1 MTELETSLPEL
12 FSGTTIF
19 RKPFISEKRHAVTTQ
34 QTPTPSTNGKVYLVG
49 AGPGDPGLI
58 TLRGKYLLEHA
69 EVVVYDYLANPKL
82 LSYVPKTAKLI
93 YAGKKG
99 GGLHAFT
106 QQGINQLLVDHAKQG
121 NMVVR
126 LKGGDPFIFGR
137 GAEEIEELVAEG
149 IDFEVVPG
157 VTSATAAA
165 TYAGIPITHR
175 DYTASVA
182 FVTGH
187 EDPTKKFSNISWEKL
202 ATGAGTIVIYMGIK
216 TLPSITKKLID
227 HGRSPDTPVAVV
239 RWASTPQQRSVVGT
253 LATIGEVVQKADI
266 KPPALVIVGE
276 VVKLRST
283 IDWFERRPLF
293 GRRVVVTRTRE
304 QASDLVAKLE
314 EFGAECLEY
323 STIHI
328 EPVDDYAVL
337 DQAIAELGSYDWLL
351 FTSLNAVTYFF
362 KRLYG
367 LGGDSRRLAATKIAV
382 VGRATAEELLK
393 YGVRADLIPEKF
405 TGEGLA
411 EALVKTEVK
420 GSRILLP
427 RALRASE
434 ILPEVLADAGAAV
447 TIAPTYRN
455 VPPQGRKQELRDQ
468 LESGSVDLI
477 TFTSSSTVTNFLT
490 MLDAADSQ
498 EMHRLLDKVS
508 IAAIGPI
515 TADTV
520 RDHGLKV
527 DIQPDRYTIDDM
539 VQAIVSAY
547 RSKALERAE

>member
-1 MTELETSLPEL
+1 MT
-12 FSGTTIF
+12 
-19 RKPFISEKRHAVTTQ
+19 
-34 QTPTPSTNGKVYLVG
+34 TPQSSSPSACGKVYLVG

-82 LSYVPKTAKLI
+82 LSYVPKDAKLI

-99 GGLHAFT
+99 GGLHAYT
-106 QQGINQLLVDHAKQG
+106 QQGINQLLVDHAKEG

-137 GAEEIEELVAEG
+137 GAEEIEELVREG

-227 HGRSPDTPVAVV
+227 NGRSPDTPVAVV
-239 RWASTPQQRSVVGT
+239 RWASTPQQHSVVGT
-253 LATIGEVVQKADI
+253 LATICEVVQKAEI

-293 GRRVVVTRTRE
+293 GKRVVVTRTRE
-304 QASDLVAKLE
+304 QASDLVAKIE
-314 EFGAECLEY
+314 EYGAECLEY

-328 EPVDDYAVL
+328 EPVDDYQVL
-337 DQAIAELGSYDWLL
+337 DQAIAEIDSYSWLL

-362 KRLYG
+362 KRLYALG
-367 LGGDSRRLAATKIAV
+367 LDSRKLASTKIAA
-382 VGRATAEELLK
+382 VGRATSEELLK

-420 GSRILLP
+420 GTRILLP
-427 RALRASE
+427 RALKASD
-434 ILPEVLADAGAAV
+434 ILPETLTDAGATV
-447 TIAPTYRN
+447 TIAPTYQN

-468 LESGSVDLI
+468 LEVGSVDMI

-490 MLDAADSQ
+490 MLDAADEQ
-498 EMHRLLDKVS
+498 ELHRLLDKVH

-515 TADTV
+515 TAETV
-520 RDHGLKV
+520 RESGLQV
-527 DIQPDRYTIDDM
+527 DIQPERFTIDDM
-539 VQAIVSAY
+539 VQSIVAFY
-547 RSKALERAE
+547 RNKAKQQAG

>member
-1 MTELETSLPEL
+1 MTTNDSPLQP
-12 FSGTTIF
+12 
-19 RKPFISEKRHAVTTQ
+19 A
-34 QTPTPSTNGKVYLVG
+34 NGKVYLVG

-58 TLRGKYLLEHA
+58 TLRGKYLLERA

-82 LSYVPKTAKLI
+82 LSYVPKNAQLI

-106 QQGINQLLVDHAKQG
+106 QEGINKLLVELAKQG
-121 NMVVR
+121 KMVVR

-137 GAEEIEELVAEG
+137 GAEEIEELVGEG
-149 IDFEVVPG
+149 IEFEVVPG

-187 EDPTKKFSNISWEKL
+187 EDPTKKFSNISWDKL
-202 ATGAGTIVIYMGIK
+202 ATGVGTIVIYMGIK
-216 TLPSITKKLID
+216 TLPSITQKLID
-227 HGRSPDTPVAVV
+227 FGRSPETPVAVV

-253 LATIGEVVQKADI
+253 LATICDVVAQAYI

-283 IDWFERRPLF
+283 IDWFEKRPLF
-293 GRRVVVTRTRE
+293 GRRIVVTRTRE
-304 QASDLVAKLE
+304 QASDLVALLE
-314 EFGAECLEY
+314 EHGAECLEY

-328 EPVDDYAVL
+328 EPVDDYRII
-337 DQAIAELGSYDWLL
+337 DRAIAEITDYQWLL

-362 KRLYG
+362 QRLAHLEY
-367 LGGDSRRLAATKIAV
+367 DSRHLAGTKIAV
-382 VGRATAEELLK
+382 VGKATAEELLK
-393 YGVRADLIPEKF
+393 HGIKADLLPEKF

-411 EALVKTEVK
+411 ESLVKTEVK
-420 GSRILLP
+420 GCRILLP
-427 RALRASE
+427 RALRANE
-434 ILPEVLADAGAAV
+434 MLPEMLTDAGAKV
-447 TIAPTYRN
+447 TIAPVYRN
-455 VPPQGRKQELRDQ
+455 IPPQGPKEELRDQ
-468 LESGSVDLI
+468 LLEGTVDLV

-490 MLDAADSQ
+490 MIDAANDD
-498 EMHRLLDKVS
+498 ELHRLLDQVT

-515 TADTV
+515 TAETL
-520 RDHGLKV
+520 RDRGLRV
-527 DIQPDRYTIDDM
+527 DIQPERYTISDM
-539 VQAIVSAY
+539 VQAIVAHY
-547 RSKALERAE
+547 KDKARQIA

>member
-1 MTELETSLPEL
+1 MTTNDS
-12 FSGTTIF
+12 
-19 RKPFISEKRHAVTTQ
+19 
-34 QTPTPSTNGKVYLVG
+34 TPQPANGKVYLVG

-69 EVVVYDYLANPKL
+69 QVVVYDYLANPKL
-82 LSYVPKTAKLI
+82 LSYVPKNAQLI

-106 QQGINQLLVDHAKQG
+106 QEGINRLLVALAKQG
-121 NMVVR
+121 KMVVR

-137 GAEEIEELVAEG
+137 GAEEIEELVSEG

-175 DYTASVA
+175 EYTASVA

-187 EDPTKKFSNISWEKL
+187 EDPTKKFSNLSWDKL
-202 ATGAGTIVIYMGIK
+202 ATGVGTIVIYMGIK
-216 TLPSITKKLID
+216 TLPSITQKLID
-227 HGRSPDTPVAVV
+227 FGRSPETPVAVV

-253 LATIGEVVQKADI
+253 LATICDVVAQADI
-266 KPPALVIVGE
+266 KPPALVIIGE

-283 IDWFERRPLF
+283 IDWFEKRPLF
-293 GRRVVVTRTRE
+293 GRRIIVTRTRE
-304 QASDLVAKLE
+304 QASDLVAQLE
-314 EFGAECLEY
+314 EHGAECLEY

-328 EPVDDYAVL
+328 EPVDDYRII
-337 DQAIAELGSYDWLL
+337 DQAITEIDGYQWLL

-362 KRLYG
+362 QRLHALDY
-367 LGGDSRRLAATKIAV
+367 DSRHLAKTKIAV
-382 VGRATAEELLK
+382 VGKATGEELLK
-393 YGVRADLIPEKF
+393 YGVKADLLPEKF

-411 EALVKTEVK
+411 ESLVRTEVK

-427 RALRASE
+427 RALKANE
-434 ILPEVLADAGAAV
+434 ILPEMLTDAGATV
-447 TIAPTYRN
+447 TIAPVYRN
-455 VPPQGRKQELRDQ
+455 VPPQGPKEELRDQ
-468 LESGSVDLI
+468 LLEGSIDLV

-490 MLDAADSQ
+490 MIDAASH
-498 EMHRLLDKVS
+498 EELHRLLDQVT

-515 TADTV
+515 TAETL
-520 RDHGLKV
+520 REHGLRV
-527 DIQPDRYTIDDM
+527 DIQPERYTISDM
-539 VQAIVSAY
+539 VQSIVAHY
-547 RSKALERAE
+547 KNKTRQNA

>member
-1 MTELETSLPEL
+1 
-12 FSGTTIF
+12 
-19 RKPFISEKRHAVTTQ
+19 VTTNATTP
-34 QTPTPSTNGKVYLVG
+34 QTTNGKVYLVG

-58 TLRGKYLLEHA
+58 TLRGKYLLERA

-106 QQGINQLLVDHAKQG
+106 QEGINQLLVDHAKQG

-175 DYTASVA
+175 EYTASVA

-202 ATGAGTIVIYMGIK
+202 ATGVGTIVIYMGIK
-216 TLPSITKKLID
+216 TLPSITRKLID
-227 HGRSPDTPVAVV
+227 FGRSPETPVAVV

-253 LATIGEVVQKADI
+253 LETICDVVQKADI

-283 IDWFERRPLF
+283 IDWFEKRPLF
-293 GRRVVVTRTRE
+293 GRRIVVTRTRE

-314 EFGAECLEY
+314 EHGAECLEY

-328 EPVDDYAVL
+328 EPVDDYRVL
-337 DQAIAELGSYDWLL
+337 DQAIAEIDGYQWLL

-362 KRLYG
+362 QRLTL
-367 LGGDSRRLAATKIAV
+367 LGRDSRSLTGPKIAV
-382 VGRATAEELLK
+382 VGKATAEELLK
-393 YGVRADLIPEKF
+393 HGVIADLIPEKF

-411 EALVKTEVK
+411 DALVRTEVK

-434 ILPEVLADAGAAV
+434 ILPEVLTDAGAMV
-447 TIAPTYRN
+447 TIAPTYQN
-455 VPPQGRKQELRDQ
+455 IPPQGRKDELRDQ
-468 LESGSVDLI
+468 LESGTIDMV

-490 MLDAADSQ
+490 MIDAGSDD
-498 EMHRLLDKVS
+498 ELHRLLDDVT
-508 IAAIGPI
+508 IAAIGPV
-515 TADTV
+515 TAETV
-520 RDHGLKV
+520 REHGLRV
-527 DIQPDRYTIDDM
+527 DVQPQRYTINDM
-539 VQAIVSAY
+539 VQAIVSSY
-547 RSKALERAE
+547 RDKTAQPER

>member
-1 MTELETSLPEL
+1 MT
-12 FSGTTIF
+12 
-19 RKPFISEKRHAVTTQ
+19 
-34 QTPTPSTNGKVYLVG
+34 TPQSSTPSARGKVYLVG

-69 EVVVYDYLANPKL
+69 QVVVYDYLANPKL
-82 LSYVPKTAKLI
+82 LSYVPKNAKLI

-106 QQGINQLLVDHAKQG
+106 QQGINQLLVDHAKEG

-137 GAEEIEELVAEG
+137 GAEEIEELVREG

-216 TLPSITKKLID
+216 TLPSITKKLIEF
-227 HGRSPDTPVAVV
+227 GRSPETPVAVV
-239 RWASTPQQRSVVGT
+239 RWASTPQQHSVVGT
-253 LATIGEVVQKADI
+253 LETICDVVQKADI

-293 GRRVVVTRTRE
+293 GRRIVVTRTRE

-314 EFGAECLEY
+314 EYGSECLEY

-328 EPVDDYAVL
+328 EPVENYQVL
-337 DQAIAELGSYDWLL
+337 DQAISELDSYSWVL

-362 KRLYG
+362 KRLYA
-367 LGGDSRRLAATKIAV
+367 LGCDSRQLASTKIAV
-382 VGRATAEELLK
+382 VGRATGEELLK

-411 EALVKTEVK
+411 DALVKTEVK

-427 RALRASE
+427 RALKASE
-434 ILPEVLADAGAAV
+434 ILPETLTDAGANV
-447 TIAPTYRN
+447 TIAPTYQN
-455 VPPQGRKQELRDQ
+455 IPPQGRKQELRDQ
-468 LESGSVDLI
+468 LESGSVDMI

-490 MLDAADSQ
+490 MLDAVDQ
-498 EMHRLLDKVS
+498 GELHRLLDKVC

-520 RDHGLKV
+520 RENGLKV
-527 DIQPDRYTIDDM
+527 DIQPERYTIDDM
-539 VQAIVSAY
+539 VQAIVAFY
-547 RSKALERAE
+547 RNKAKQQAA

>member
-1 MTELETSLPEL
+1 
-12 FSGTTIF
+12 
-19 RKPFISEKRHAVTTQ
+19 VTTHD
-34 QTPTPSTNGKVYLVG
+34 TTSSPANGKVYLVG

-58 TLRGKYLLEHA
+58 TLRGKYLLERA

-82 LSYVPKTAKLI
+82 LSYVPKDAQLI

-99 GGLHAFT
+99 GGLHAYT
-106 QQGINQLLVDHAKQG
+106 QEGINQLLVEHAKRG
-121 NMVVR
+121 KMVVR

-137 GAEEIEELVAEG
+137 GAEEIEELVGEG

-175 DYTASVA
+175 EYTASVA

-187 EDPTKKFSNISWEKL
+187 EDPTKKFSNIAWDKL
-202 ATGAGTIVIYMGIK
+202 ATGVGTIVIYMGIK
-216 TLPSITKKLID
+216 TLPSITQKLINF
-227 HGRSPDTPVAVV
+227 GRSPDTPVAVV
-239 RWASTPQQRSVVGT
+239 RWASTPQQHSVVGT
-253 LATIGEVVQKADI
+253 LATICDVVQKADI

-283 IDWFERRPLF
+283 IDWFEKRPLF
-293 GRRVVVTRTRE
+293 GRRIVVTRTRE

-314 EFGAECLEY
+314 EYGAECLEY

-328 EPVDDYAVL
+328 EPVDDYQVL
-337 DQAIAELGSYDWLL
+337 DQAIAEIGDYSWLL
-351 FTSLNAVTYFF
+351 FTSINAVVYFF
-362 KRLYG
+362 QRLFL
-367 LGGDSRRLAATKIAV
+367 LGRDSRHLAATKIAV
-382 VGRATAEELLK
+382 VGKATADELRK
-393 YGVRADLIPEKF
+393 FGVTADLIPEKF

-411 EALVKTEVK
+411 EALVRTEVK

-434 ILPEVLADAGAAV
+434 ILPEVLTDAGAVV
-447 TIAPTYRN
+447 TIAPAYRN
-455 VPPQGRKQELRDQ
+455 VPPMGRREELRDQ
-468 LESGSVDLI
+468 LESGTIDLI
-477 TFTSSSTVTNFLT
+477 TFTSSSTVSNFLT
-490 MLDAADSQ
+490 MLDAGSD
-498 EMHRLLDKVS
+498 EELHRLLDQTT

-520 RDHGLKV
+520 REHGLRV
-527 DIQPDRYTIDDM
+527 DIQPERYTIGDM
-539 VQAIVSAY
+539 VQAIVAAY
-547 RSKALERAE
+547 RDKAAQLAR

>member
-1 MTELETSLPEL
+1 MPD
-12 FSGTTIF
+12 TT
-19 RKPFISEKRHAVTTQ
+19 V
-34 QTPTPSTNGKVYLVG
+34 PSTLGKVYLVG

-82 LSYVPKTAKLI
+82 LSYVPKDAKLI

-106 QQGINQLLVDHAKQG
+106 QEGINQLLVDHAKDG
-121 NMVVR
+121 KMVVR

-137 GAEEIEELVAEG
+137 GAEEIEELVKEG

-175 DYTASVA
+175 EYTASVA

-227 HGRSPDTPVAVV
+227 FGRSPDTPVAVV

-253 LATIGEVVQKADI
+253 LETIYDVVAKADI
-266 KPPALVIVGE
+266 KPPALIIVGE

-283 IDWFERRPLF
+283 IDWFEKRPLF
-293 GRRVVVTRTRE
+293 GRRIVVTRTRE

-314 EFGAECLEY
+314 EYGAECLEY
-323 STIHI
+323 TTIHI
-328 EPVDDYAVL
+328 EPVEDYRVL
-337 DQAIAELGSYDWLL
+337 DQALAEIDGYAWLL
-351 FTSLNAVTYFF
+351 FTSINAVTYFF
-362 KRLYG
+362 KRLYS
-367 LGGDSRRLAATKIAV
+367 LGFDSRRLAATKVAV

-427 RALRASE
+427 RALKASE
-434 ILPEVLADAGAAV
+434 ILPEVLSDAGAEV
-447 TIAPTYRN
+447 TIAPTYQN
-455 VPPQGRKQELRDQ
+455 IPPMGRKEELRDQ
-468 LESGSVDLI
+468 LESGTVDLI

-490 MLDAADSQ
+490 MLDAADDQ
-498 EMHRLLDKVS
+498 DLHRLLDTVS

-520 RDHGLKV
+520 REHGLRV
-527 DIQPDRYTIDDM
+527 DMQPQRFTIDDM
-539 VQAIVSAY
+539 VQAIVAFY
-547 RSKALERAE
+547 RNKAAQAEK